1 MPVTLPSAD
10 TTPATVPD
18 CESQSCAA
26 STVIVPLKLLS
37 LGVAESCTGGMV
49 AERITNIPGSSDTF
63 IGGGGPY
70 PDVIK
75 TPPLKGRPGTTA
87 PHGAGSGGRG
97 AGRGGG
103 AQGLF
108 SGDATL
114 AVPGIAGP
122 R

>member
-49 AERITNIPGSSDTF
+49 AERITNIPGASDTF
-63 IGGGGPY
+63 IGGVGASADRIKTAALRGPPATLPAHGSRSGETVRAMAAGAPPPFSTEAGHGGPR
-70 PDVIK
+70 V
-75 TPPLKGRPGTTA
+75 
-87 PHGAGSGGRG
+87 AG
-97 AGRGGG
+97 
-103 AQGLF
+103 
-108 SGDATL
+108 
-114 AVPGIAGP
+114 
-122 R
+122 